1 MEEDRIRS
9 KLRGTGKIRIEL
21 VRWLILIAYVVI
33 LYVVASEFWHI
44 QKFWYWLVLF
54 LLLPF
59 LIMIAFKFLKS
70 KDEPTREDD

>member
-59 LIMIAFKFLKS
+59 LIMIVFKFLKS
-70 KDEPTREDD
+70 KDEPGSEDD